1 MLQTIDL
8 SQSLPRKTYEKELLR
23 AQLQLRQLAYQ
34 LYLNKRSLVIVYE
47 GMDAAGKSS
56 NIKYVTERL
65 DPRGYEVYSIAPPEN
80 EERTHHYL
88 WRFWRC
94 LMPPDK
100 KQILIFNRSWYG
112 RVLSERVEGIY
123 PKNVWRRAY
132 REINE
137 FERQLVEFDIII
149 AKFWLHISPEEQLR
163 RFMAR
168 EQATHKAWKLTPKTW
183 DNRAKWEL
191 YEEAV
196 EDMLLRTS
204 TVPAPW
210 TVIESDDKRY
220 SRVKT
225 VQTLVEL
232 LTRELNYQP
241 EDLLQTS
248 QDTFPE
254 KSYGLFEPL
263 PNEPSLLADVPDTPV
278 TDHP

>member
-47 GMDAAGKSS
+47 GIDAAGKSS
-56 NIKYVTERL
+56 NIKYVAERL
-65 DPRGYEVYSIAPPEN
+65 DPRGYEIYSIAPPEN

-163 RFMAR
+163 RFAAR
-168 EQATHKAWKLTPKTW
+168 AQATHKAWKVTPKTW
-183 DNRAKWEL
+183 DNREKWEL

-225 VQTLVEL
+225 IQTLVEL

-241 EDLLQTS
+241 ADLLQTS
-248 QDTFPE
+248 QDEFPE
-254 KSYGLFEPL
+254 KSYGLFEPI
-263 PNEPSLLADVPDTPV
+263 PSEPSSLSDVPDAPV